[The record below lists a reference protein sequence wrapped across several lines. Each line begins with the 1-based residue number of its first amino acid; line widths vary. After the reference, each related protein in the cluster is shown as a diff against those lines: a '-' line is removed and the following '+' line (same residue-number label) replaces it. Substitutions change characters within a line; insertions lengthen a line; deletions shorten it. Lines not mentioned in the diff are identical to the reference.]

1 MTEPVATLHIDVG
14 RKVGPADHRG
24 SGILYGLTEDGANP
38 PDRYLTEMG
47 FRFQRAGGA
56 QLDSPGGWVAG
67 RYERRWASA
76 LAQCRRTVALGG
88 AFILLVHDLYG
99 ADGTTIDRWP
109 GDGGDWSDFDA
120 FLSRLLDDADTAGID
135 PQWDLWNEPDI
146 DLFWPR
152 PAEQF
157 HEAWLRAYRA
167 VRSRFPRATIVGPSA
182 ASEPSDDDPWWN
194 GWLDSIARDGVVPDI
209 LSWHEIGGHAHGQDP
224 VASRAAIERM
234 LTNRGLAVQAFQVNE
249 YAEAWQQYPGTS
261 AWFLARLERAEV
273 DGLRANWDS
282 GADLHDGLAGLLASD
297 NGTYSTL
304 ADWFT
309 YRAYASQQGR
319 MVASEGD
326 GVVDVFATR
335 ADDDSVR
342 LLIGNHGGLTGPI
355 AINVRGL
362 PSTVTD
368 RDIHV
373 ERIPYSDGHPIDR
386 TLSEPPLSIGL
397 AGDSL
402 SLMLNY
408 ASDRD
413 AYLVVIAPDLRTK
426 SR

>member
-1 MTEPVATLHIDVG
+1 
-14 RKVGPADHRG
+14 
-24 SGILYGLTEDGANP
+24 
-38 PDRYLTEMG
+38 
-47 FRFQRAGGA
+47 
-56 QLDSPGGWVAG
+56 
-67 RYERRWASA
+67 
-76 LAQCRRTVALGG
+76 
-88 AFILLVHDLYG
+88 
-99 ADGTTIDRWP
+99 
-109 GDGGDWSDFDA
+109 
-120 FLSRLLDDADTAGID
+120 
-135 PQWDLWNEPDI
+135 
-146 DLFWPR
+146 
-152 PAEQF
+152 
-157 HEAWLRAYRA
+157 
-167 VRSRFPRATIVGPSA
+167 
-182 ASEPSDDDPWWN
+182 
-194 GWLDSIARDGVVPDI
+194 
-209 LSWHEIGGHAHGQDP
+209 
-224 VASRAAIERM
+224 
-234 LTNRGLAVQAFQVNE
+234 
-249 YAEAWQQYPGTS
+249 
-261 AWFLARLERAEV
+261 
-273 DGLRANWDS
+273 
-282 GADLHDGLAGLLASD
+282 
-297 NGTYSTL
+297 
-304 ADWFT
+304 
-309 YRAYASQQGR
+309 

-362 PSTVTD
+362 PATVTD